1 MFFESKRK
9 FGNDLSGT
17 FHTSGKHSPDD
28 GMIAM
33 PIANP
38 AISIEVH
45 PFEEKPGF
53 FHCQVVS
60 MSGEPYG
67 KGKQT
72 YRIYAGDVVFQ
83 DVLTYADK
91 VVSASKT
98 WTNAFW
104 LNFA

>member
-1 MFFESKRK
+1 MTV
-9 FGNDLSGT
+9 LLIICT
-17 FHTSGKHSPDD
+17 FQTSGKTCKDE
-28 GMIAM
+28 GLIAM

-45 PFEEKPGF
+45 PFDEKPGY
-53 FHCQVVS
+53 FHVQVVS

-72 YRIYAGDVVFQ
+72 YRIYAGDVAFH

-91 VVSASKT
+91 VVSASKL